1 MHTNFDSFF
10 TKQKQT
16 KHLFV
21 QYKKT
26 DHVNQILSQ
35 YLFVE
40 NILQK
45 SQAQFIN
52 SEQTIYSVYIQNSSL
67 TNCIKCVTKF
77 YSIKLDVFSYYLS
90 IQLAFNVIYSAINS
104 KPNDLTFFCYYNS
117 AFVNNFAT
125 LKSINIVNNKST
137 RLNYQH
143 NLQSIK
149 QSTFLINGI
158 QNSLA
163 VFNNVFSKNNTDIVS
178 LKKRHG
184 NLFAKKFRST
194 KTIRNIILKTSIT
207 KRFNS
212 QLEAKPFLKLY
223 NIMYT
228 RRGIQFYKSVSIF
241 PQNIWYRNQIVK
253 IRVRRNS
260 IKFVSKKINISVF
273 NTKKSGTYLKSLT
286 PATFQFKLYPTEYVE
301 STLNPSKFAQFKAL
315 SSIRLNA
322 RISFYQ
328 INALSLTRFA
338 FDSEIKQQHSHAIAK
353 TKLSKH
359 YLTNIERERLSR
371 YRSMGTYIKD
381 LIRVCFFSIY
391 LKKADFLATFFAFT
405 ISKLSRNQKELPFVR
420 FLIKLLKIFASQNP
434 DIIGVHIRF
443 QGRLNRWR
451 RTKHI
456 CGSKGKLT
464 FSSYS
469 TRVEYGIGQAITRKG
484 TLGVHI
490 WIAYQLS
497 SSSKQ
502 AKYIQSYRGLPKITT
517 NAK

>member
-241 PQNIWYRNQIVK
+241 PQNI
-253 IRVRRNS
+253 
-260 IKFVSKKINISVF
+260 
-273 NTKKSGTYLKSLT
+273 
-286 PATFQFKLYPTEYVE
+286 
-301 STLNPSKFAQFKAL
+301 
-315 SSIRLNA
+315 
-322 RISFYQ
+322 
-328 INALSLTRFA
+328 
-338 FDSEIKQQHSHAIAK
+338 
-353 TKLSKH
+353 
-359 YLTNIERERLSR
+359 
-371 YRSMGTYIKD
+371 
-381 LIRVCFFSIY
+381 
-391 LKKADFLATFFAFT
+391 
-405 ISKLSRNQKELPFVR
+405 
-420 FLIKLLKIFASQNP
+420 
-434 DIIGVHIRF
+434 
-443 QGRLNRWR
+443 
-451 RTKHI
+451 
-456 CGSKGKLT
+456 
-464 FSSYS
+464 
-469 TRVEYGIGQAITRKG
+469 
-484 TLGVHI
+484 
-490 WIAYQLS
+490 
-497 SSSKQ
+497 
-502 AKYIQSYRGLPKITT
+502 
-517 NAK
+517 

>member
-10 TKQKQT
+10 IKQKQT

-26 DHVNQILSQ
+26 DYVNQIFSQ

-45 SQAQFIN
+45 SQAQSIH
-52 SEQTIYSVYIQNSSL
+52 SEQNIYSVYIQNSSL
-67 TNCIKCVTKF
+67 TNCVKCANKLDA
-77 YSIKLDVFSYYLS
+77 IKLDMFSYYLS
-90 IQLAFNVIYSAINS
+90 IQLAFNVIYNVINS
-104 KPNDLTFFCYYNS
+104 RPNDLTFFCYYNN

-125 LKSINIVNNKST
+125 LNSINIINNKDT
-137 RLNYQH
+137 RLNYQR
-143 NLQSIK
+143 NLQSIG
-149 QSTFLINGI
+149 QGTFLINGI
-158 QNSLA
+158 QNSLV
-163 VFNNVFSKNNTDIVS
+163 VFNNLFSKNNTDVIS
-178 LKKRHG
+178 LKKRNV

-194 KTIRNIILKTSIT
+194 KTIRSVILKKSIT
-207 KRFNS
+207 KRFKS
-212 QLEAKPFLKLY
+212 QLEVKPFLKFY
-223 NIMYT
+223 NLMYT
-228 RRGIQFYKSVSIF
+228 RRSIQFYKSVSSF

-260 IKFVSKKINISVF
+260 IKFISKKISISVF
-273 NTKKSGTYLKSLT
+273 NVTKSGTYHKSLT
-286 PATFQFKLYPTEYVE
+286 PTTFQFKLYPTEYEE

-315 SSIRLNA
+315 SNIRLNS

-338 FDSEIKQQHSHAIAK
+338 FDSEIKQHHSRAIAK
-353 TKLSKH
+353 DKLSKH

-371 YRSMGTYIKD
+371 YRSMGAYIKD

-405 ISKLSRNQKELPFVR
+405 ISKLSRNRKELPFVR
-420 FLIKLLKIFASQNP
+420 FLIKLLKIFASQNT
-434 DIIGVHIRF
+434 DILGVHIRF

-469 TRVEYGIGQAITRKG
+469 THVEYGIGQAITRKG

-502 AKYIQSYRGLPKITT
+502 SKYIQSYRGLPEITT